1 MRRLQEEQ
9 RDQQT
14 RERKEKSKLQR
25 EVEEMQR
32 VIEELEVGKRELI
45 LQAQNETERIMRE
58 CRVLQEE
65 KRLMT

>member
-1 MRRLQEEQ
+1 
-9 RDQQT
+9 
-14 RERKEKSKLQR
+14 
-25 EVEEMQR
+25 MQR
-32 VIEELEVGKRELI
+32 IIEELEVGKRELI